1 MPNNCI
7 NCGAILHGNKCEY
20 CGTEYSGNAISAK
33 FSENDYV
40 GTFQIGNKVFKGYIG
55 CMEINPVALWNCY
68 RDADGK
74 IHAENIVTKRR
85 FTVIEI

>member
-1 MPNNCI
+1 
-7 NCGAILHGNKCEY
+7 
-20 CGTEYSGNAISAK
+20 
-33 FSENDYV
+33 
-40 GTFQIGNKVFKGYIG
+40 
-55 CMEINPVALWNCY
+55 MEINPVALWNCY